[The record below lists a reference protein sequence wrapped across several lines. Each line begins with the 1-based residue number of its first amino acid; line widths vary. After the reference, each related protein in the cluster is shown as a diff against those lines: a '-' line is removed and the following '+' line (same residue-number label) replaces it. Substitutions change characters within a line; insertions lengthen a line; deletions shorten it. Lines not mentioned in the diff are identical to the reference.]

1 MANGHTSMWGTST
14 GPMEYLVAEVNERVH
29 TKLRQRA
36 RGPKTTKRKN
46 KLRGRKAMEEM
57 GFFYPKRV
65 LAAKKA
71 RNRLTALV
79 LWDGYAEEESTWE
92 PVPSQACIIRTLYLE
107 YKERLAKRTADV
119 PLVLVSLYFSA
130 SRTDET

>member
-1 MANGHTSMWGTST
+1 MTKGPTSMQGTST
-14 GPMEYLVAEVNERVH
+14 GRMEYLVAEVNKTVH
-29 TKLRQRA
+29 TKLRPSA
-36 RGPKTTKRKN
+36 LAPKTTRQH

-71 RNRLTALV
+71 RNRLNALV
-79 LWDGYAEEESTWE
+79 LWDGYTEEESTWE
-92 PVPSQACIIRTLYLE
+92 PVPNQACIIRTLYLE

-130 SRTDET
+130 SRTDVT